1 MARKRV
7 PFPLHGRPR
16 GTAAAAGTTVA
27 RVPVRRPDPARMLG
41 ALNAQRAALGEPEWP
56 GPVTAEALGAAC
68 VRAVLAALDA
78 GAAPER
84 EALRWAVTDLLG
96 LLAAQAPGR
105 AVEVRIPPYAAIQC
119 VEGPRHTRGT
129 PPNVVETDPVTWIM
143 LAAGRI
149 PWAGRGGGRPPPRQ
163 RPPRRPLRLPAPRAP
178 NRPPLGAR
186 AGPGFRGGGPR
197 EGAVA
202 PSRCP
207 RHRLRAGSGRS
218 GGGAR

>member
-1 MARKRV
+1 M
-7 PFPLHGRPR
+7 L
-16 GTAAAAGTTVA
+16 AAV
-27 RVPVRRPDPARMLG
+27 
-41 ALNAQRAALGEPEWP
+41 NAQRAALGEPDWP

-105 AVEVRIPPYAAIQC
+105 AVEVRIPPFAAIQC
-119 VEGPRHTRGT
+119 VAGPRHTRGT

-149 PWAGRGGGRPPPRQ
+149 AGPTRWRTAASGPAARAPTSPPTCPSWPRLRPSRRGMPATALGYR
-163 RPPRRPLRLPAPRAP
+163 RRP
-178 NRPPLGAR
+178 
-186 AGPGFRGGGPR
+186 
-197 EGAVA
+197 
-202 PSRCP
+202 
-207 RHRLRAGSGRS
+207 GRS
-218 GGGAR
+218 ARGERARG

>member
-1 MARKRV
+1 MAGLG
-7 PFPLHGRPR
+7 PLPR
-16 GTAAAAGTTVA
+16 LALQSRGCRCDDLIPRT
-27 RVPVRRPDPARMLG
+27 LG

-149 PWAGRGGGRPPPRQ
+149 PWAGRWRTAASAPAAPVPTSPLTCPSCPQPPPA
-163 RPPRRPLRLPAPRAP
+163 RRPGGAGISGWWAPRGGCNP
-178 NRPPLGAR
+178 IKVPTTPF
-186 AGPGFRGGGPR
+186 AGGF
-197 EGAVA
+197 GAVG
-202 PSRCP
+202 R
-207 RHRLRAGSGRS
+207 RRAVNLH
-218 GGGAR
+218 GADLVLP